1 MENRLIPHSNIR
13 TIVEIIKDIMDVEE
27 LEVINAFS
35 TIFDIV
41 GLDVTTKFKIT
52 DTKIKPKKT
61 IISFMFMN
69 DRNLQKGELTNLT
82 LILFKDSNYVI
93 TNVNGENIK
102 NPGNVELSFN
112 ILYEK
117 NILQNLY
124 ELNLGGDK
132 NEATTKPSNSKIE

>member
-1 MENRLIPHSNIR
+1 MENKLIPHSNIR
-13 TIVEIIKDIMDVEE
+13 TIVEIIKDIMNVEE
-27 LEVINAFS
+27 LEVINAFN
-35 TIFDIV
+35 TIFNIV

-69 DRNLQKGELTNLT
+69 DRNLQRGELTNLT
-82 LILFKDSNYVI
+82 LMLFKDPNYVI
-93 TNVNGENIK
+93 TNVNGKNIK